1 MNERILQINLPIKK
15 EKEAI
20 FISIFKA
27 VCFGPK
33 MNNIYDILF

>member
-1 MNERILQINLPIKK
+1 MNSTDKFAHKK

-27 VCFGPK
+27 VCFGLK